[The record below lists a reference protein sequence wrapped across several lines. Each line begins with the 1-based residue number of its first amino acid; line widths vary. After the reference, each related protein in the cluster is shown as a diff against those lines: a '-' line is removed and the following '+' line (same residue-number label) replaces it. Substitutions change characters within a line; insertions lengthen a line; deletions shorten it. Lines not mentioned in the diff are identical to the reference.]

1 MTMRQ
6 AISIDLMTFAPIAIA
21 HFFAHVTHRLKVTQ
35 CSKNAPHDH
44 DNERH
49 DPLFF
54 AFLTNVDYY
63 LSVWQV

>member
-6 AISIDLMTFAPIAIA
+6 AISIDLMTFVPIAIA

-35 CSKNAPHDH
+35 CSKNAPHDRE
-44 DNERH
+44 NEH
-49 DPLFF
+49 GDPLFF
-54 AFLTNVDYY
+54 AFLTKVDHY